1 LAGTLRPICLF
12 LLRLGVSTASGRPIR
27 WRNLR
32 RWITDHGFP
41 VLPGGRYKLWQQAPV
56 TSEFAVMAW
65 IPSREQNGK
74 PMRILTRRPAALAGN
89 EAANGPAPDP
99 SRS

>member
-1 LAGTLRPICLF
+1 MARTSE
-12 LLRLGVSTASGRPIR
+12 LGVTTAGGKPIR
-27 WRNLR
+27 WRSLR

-56 TSEFAVMAW
+56 TSEFAVTSW
-65 IPSREQNGK
+65 ILSREQNGK
-74 PMRILTRRPAALAGN
+74 PMRILTRRPAALAED

-99 SRS
+99 SRG